1 MQYIGTLSYNH
12 IAYIGGIMSNINELT
27 IKCDVDSVFNSAT
40 EALECARREDD
51 KRVLKDIIAV
61 TRHAKAQAY
70 LYCHVPLSQYK
81 LIYGCD
87 FYE

>member
-1 MQYIGTLSYNH
+1 MTELS
-12 IAYIGGIMSNINELT
+12 ELY
-27 IKCDVDSVFNSAT
+27 IKCDVDSVFISAT
-40 EALECARREDD
+40 EALERVRREDE
-51 KRVLKDIIAV
+51 KSVLKDIIAV

>member
-1 MQYIGTLSYNH
+1 
-12 IAYIGGIMSNINELT
+12 MSNMNELT
-27 IKCDVDSVFNSAT
+27 IKCDVDSVFISAT
-40 EALECARREDD
+40 EALEYARREDD
-51 KRVLKDIIAV
+51 RRVLRDIIAV